1 MKAKTTLLLLASCLL
16 LVFASRCK
24 DKDETSSLCKKLL
37 KQGTANPELLIGE
50 WRFESFSHTKDGVNF
65 IEKGKIDK
73 GKIVITDS
81 ATIWLTHTNEYRYIY
96 EIISSN
102 KIKIHLN
109 GSTFINPPDEEIYI
123 TEVFDKAICY
133 SIHNNVLYL
142 HFSEA
147 GEQNIL
153 VLNKF

>member
-1 MKAKTTLLLLASCLL
+1 MKTKTILLLLATCLL

-24 DKDETSSLCKKLL
+24 EKEETLTLCKELL
-37 KQGTANPELLIGE
+37 KRGAANPELLIGE

-65 IEKGKIDK
+65 IEKGKIAK

-81 ATIWLTHTNEYRYIY
+81 DTIWLTHTNEYRYIY
-96 EIISSN
+96 EISSSN
-102 KIKIHLN
+102 KIKIRLN

-123 TEVFDKAICY
+123 TEVFDKVMCY
-133 SIHNNVLYL
+133 SIYNNVLYL
-142 HFSEA
+142 HFSES